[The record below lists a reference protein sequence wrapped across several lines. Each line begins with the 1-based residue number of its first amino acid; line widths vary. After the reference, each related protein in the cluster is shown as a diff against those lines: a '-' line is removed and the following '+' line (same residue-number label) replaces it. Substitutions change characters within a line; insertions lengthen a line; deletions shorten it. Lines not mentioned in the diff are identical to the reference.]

1 MGRIKTMK
9 IKRITNELMKKHG
22 EVFTEDFVKNK
33 AILEKFISY
42 HSKKIRNIIAG
53 YLTRLVQEKDKP
65 RTYTRK
71 IEENSY

>member
-9 IKRITNELMKKHG
+9 IKRITNELMKKHS

-33 AILEKFISY
+33 EILEKFISY